1 MDDQKVV
8 RGIYL
13 GHRPWLLERLQRRL
27 RNHAQA
33 EDLTSEAFVQV
44 VAHPDPGAIKEPR
57 AFLTTIAKRLL
68 FHFWRRQELEQ
79 AYLQSVAALPA
90 DTLPSAE
97 DVALML
103 EALARVDRLLD
114 GMTVTAKAAFLHSQV
129 DGMTYIE
136 IARRLEISQM
146 SVRRYVA
153 EGLRRCMAGAG

>member
-1 MDDQKVV
+1 
-8 RGIYL
+8 
-13 GHRPWLLERLQRRL
+13 
-27 RNHAQA
+27 
-33 EDLTSEAFVQV
+33 
-44 VAHPDPGAIKEPR
+44 
-57 AFLTTIAKRLL
+57 
-68 FHFWRRQELEQ
+68 
-79 AYLQSVAALPA
+79 VAALPA